1 MVTVFGLAEAVEDLS
16 LDPRADGKM
25 AARANYIP
33 TIALVQT
40 PPPRLWKSVRLP
52 KSETQVETS
61 FGIDP
66 MRSMRYNSQAGSSD
80 SLAGRFDSDD
90 GWQGQQRVD
99 LLSVVAEPEAGGGA
113 AVQIHG
119 DVQFQV

>member
-1 MVTVFGLAEAVEDLS
+1 M
-16 LDPRADGKM
+16 
-25 AARANYIP
+25 
-33 TIALVQT
+33 
-40 PPPRLWKSVRLP
+40 RLP

-66 MRSMRYNSQAGSSD
+66 MRSMRYNSQAGSLAL
-80 SLAGRFDSDD
+80 LAGRLDSDD
-90 GWQGQQRVD
+90 GWQRQQRVN
-99 LLSVVAEPEAGGGA
+99 LLGVVAEPEAGGGA